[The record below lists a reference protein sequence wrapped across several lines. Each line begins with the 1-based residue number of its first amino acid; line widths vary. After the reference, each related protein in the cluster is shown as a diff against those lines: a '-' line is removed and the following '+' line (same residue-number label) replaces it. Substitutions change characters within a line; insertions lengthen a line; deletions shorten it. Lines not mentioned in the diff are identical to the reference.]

1 MKKGDKDYQRL
12 LHIVEYCEKLATIYT
27 QMRGDFASFIAKENY
42 EKIDVSA
49 FYIGQ
54 IGELSRGLSD
64 LFKEENTDIPW
75 KQIVDMR
82 NTLIHRYGTRNTQ
95 IIWDVIASD
104 IPVLNKKCRALLK
117 AQDPNVDEEIKQAL
131 AQETNILLP

>member
-12 LHIVEYCEKLATIYT
+12 IHIVEYCEKLAAIYA
-27 QMRGDFASFIAKENY
+27 QMRGDYTSFIAKENY

-64 LFKEENTDIPW
+64 SFKEENKDIPW

-82 NTLIHRYGTRNTQ
+82 NTLIHRYGTRNTR
-95 IIWDVIASD
+95 IIWDVVASD
-104 IPVLNKKCRALLK
+104 IPVLNQKSRALLK
-117 AQDPNVDEEIKQAL
+117 TQEPNVDEEIKQAL
-131 AQETNILLP
+131 EQETNILLP

>member
-12 LHIVEYCEKLATIYT
+12 MHIVKYCEKLSAIHSE
-27 QMRGDFASFIAKENY
+27 MRGYDNFIARHNY

-54 IGELSRGLSD
+54 IGELSHGLSD
-64 LFKEENTDIPW
+64 DFQKEHNDIPW

-82 NTLIHRYGTRNTQ
+82 NTLIHRYGTRDTR
-95 IIWDVIASD
+95 IVWDVIAED
-104 IPVLNKKCRALLK
+104 IPILNRKCRELLRLQNP
-117 AQDPNVDEEIKQAL
+117 AIEEQIKL
-131 AQETNILLP
+131 ELKQETDIEL